1 MPLSQE
7 SISIYIKVWDALK
20 DILLGATGGMVGYL
34 LDYITAQRR
43 IDNGE
48 KVIFIFRYTSLFI
61 NMILGAFVAHIVGDI
76 LNEDFGDYRNAII
89 GLSGVTSYQILI
101 LAESK
106 FANYI
111 VDKVIKKERI

>member
-1 MPLSQE
+1 MPFSQE
-7 SISIYIKVWDALK
+7 SIGIYMKIFDSLK
-20 DILLGATGGMVGYL
+20 DILIGAIGGMIGYL
-34 LDYITAQRR
+34 LDYITAQKKK
-43 IDNGE
+43 DNGE

-106 FANYI
+106 FVNYI
-111 VDKVIKKERI
+111 VDKVIKKG

>member
-1 MPLSQE
+1 MPFSQE
-7 SISIYIKVWDALK
+7 SIGIYMKIFDSLK
-20 DILLGATGGMVGYL
+20 DVLIGAIGGMIGYL
-34 LDYITAQRR
+34 LDYITAQKKK
-43 IDNGE
+43 DNGE
-48 KVIFIFRYTSLFI
+48 KVVFIFRYTSLFI

-111 VDKVIKKERI
+111 VDKVIKKG

>member
-1 MPLSQE
+1 MPFSQE
-7 SISIYIKVWDALK
+7 SVSIYLKLWDDTK
-20 DILLGATGGMVGYL
+20 DILIGAIGGMIGYL
-34 LDYITAQRR
+34 LDYITAQRKR
-43 IDNGE
+43 DNGE

-101 LAESK
+101 VAESK

-111 VDKVIKKERI
+111 VDKVLKKGK